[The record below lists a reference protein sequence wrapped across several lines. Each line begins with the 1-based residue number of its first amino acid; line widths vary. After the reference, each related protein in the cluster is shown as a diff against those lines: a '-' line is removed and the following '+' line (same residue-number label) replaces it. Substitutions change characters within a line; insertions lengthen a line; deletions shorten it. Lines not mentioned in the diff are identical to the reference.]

1 MALQYKYQQTILV
14 ADLQGLTDNGHNPHK
29 ISSNILNVVADY
41 LAVGIDPRETTI
53 CLQSAIPA
61 LSELTM
67 YYSNL
72 VSVSRLQR
80 NPKVKNEIAGKS
92 FGVSIPTGFLIYPIS
107 QAADIIAFKVTLI
120 PLGDDQLPMI
130 EQTNEIVRRR
140 S

>member
-41 LAVGIDPRETTI
+41 LAVGIDPREPTI

-61 LSELTM
+61 LSILTM

-80 NPKVKNEIAGKS
+80 NPKVKN
-92 FGVSIPTGFLIYPIS
+92 
-107 QAADIIAFKVTLI
+107 
-120 PLGDDQLPMI
+120 
-130 EQTNEIVRRR
+130 
-140 S
+140 